1 MDKMELENAIKN
13 IFIQCLNESDIL
25 EAVKNKLNYTGNVC
39 AYEGNQIQHSH
50 VCLNE
55 NVNAINTVLIEKIDK
70 ILNNQK
76 MIEDLIKLGSNKET
90 KREDEILAKLKK
102 CQDQN
107 DNLAVENEGLKKEN
121 ARLITENKNIEE
133 KCRIEISKYSIFEES
148 LEVWNCINALSYENR
163 VYIESLCGGS
173 DVLAILSLGR
183 DDNRI
188 EQLWLYLRDMAVKD
202 DAEKIEVSKLNS
214 YFEFC
219 LKVANSTRL
228 ENEKYIMSDIEL
240 GSEFNM
246 DTCIRTAD
254 SKQLGKIM
262 EIMVRSVKLGK
273 KIKYK
278 AIVRVV

>member
-1 MDKMELENAIKN
+1 M
-13 IFIQCLNESDIL
+13 
-25 EAVKNKLNYTGNVC
+25 
-39 AYEGNQIQHSH
+39 
-50 VCLNE
+50 
-55 NVNAINTVLIEKIDK
+55 
-70 ILNNQK
+70 
-76 MIEDLIKLGSNKET
+76 
-90 KREDEILAKLKK
+90 
-102 CQDQN
+102 
-107 DNLAVENEGLKKEN
+107 
-121 ARLITENKNIEE
+121 ITENKNIEE

-262 EIMVRSVKLGK
+262 EIMVRSVKIGK